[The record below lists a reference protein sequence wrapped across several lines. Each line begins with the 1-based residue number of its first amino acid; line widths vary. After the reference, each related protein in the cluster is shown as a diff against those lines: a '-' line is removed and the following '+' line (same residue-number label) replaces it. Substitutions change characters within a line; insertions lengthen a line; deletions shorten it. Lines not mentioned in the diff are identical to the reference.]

1 MQHIFPKL
9 LVAAGILTAGLAS
22 TSMAS
27 AQPALPGNVTRM
39 MQSPSRQ
46 LVAAT
51 NYRYLQRLN
60 GLAGSPLAN
69 SKWAYV
75 SPGRHGT
82 MRFDRDGDHEHEHG
96 DHDGDHE
103 HEHGDH
109 HDHEHEHGDHHGD
122 HEHEHGDHH
131 DHEHEHD
138 GDGN

>member
-9 LVAAGILTAGLAS
+9 LVAAGILTGGLAS

-27 AQPALPGNVTRM
+27 MQPTLPGNVSRT

-51 NYRYLQRLN
+51 SYRYLQRLDS
-60 GLAGSPLAN
+60 LAGNSLAN

-103 HEHGDH
+103 REHGDH
-109 HDHEHEHGDHHGD
+109 HDHEHG
-122 HEHEHGDHH
+122 
-131 DHEHEHD
+131 HD

>member
-9 LVAAGILTAGLAS
+9 LVAAGILTVGLVS
-22 TSMAS
+22 TSMAG
-27 AQPALPGNVTRM
+27 AQPALLGNVSRT

-51 NYRYLQRLN
+51 SYRYLQRLDS
-60 GLAGSPLAN
+60 LAGNSLAN

-75 SPGRHGT
+75 SPGRHGA
-82 MRFDRDGDHEHEHG
+82 MRFDRDGDHGHEHEHGDHHDHEHEHG

-109 HDHEHEHGDHHGD
+109 HDHD
-122 HEHEHGDHH
+122 
-131 DHEHEHD
+131 HEHD
-138 GDGN
+138 GDGD

>member
-9 LVAAGILTAGLAS
+9 LVAAGILTGGLAS

-27 AQPALPGNVTRM
+27 MQPTLPGNVSRM
-39 MQSPSRQ
+39 MQSPSPQ
-46 LVAAT
+46 LGAVT
-51 NYRYLQRLN
+51 SYRYLQQLD
-60 GLAGSPLAN
+60 GLAGSQLAN
-69 SKWAYV
+69 STWAYV

-82 MRFDRDGDHEHEHG
+82 MRFDSDGDHEHG